1 MHELSFGT
9 WLIHISSVIEWIF
22 TIFVIYKISTYKKYN
37 LFFWLSLAMVPNLI
51 GAMCAITWHI
61 YDNQDALYGLVT
73 LQGIFTFIGNS
84 TLALASFTIFRNKET
99 YEWFIHKIYSLN
111 SYIGCPNTL
120 QNELCYLII
129 CSSCDEIEECSD
141 KGITNAIESVMNKN
155 KFNHKNIAIEI
166 NGTCN
171 NCLDDRK

>member
-22 TIFVIYKISTYKKYN
+22 AIFFINKISTYKEYN

-61 YDNQDALYGLVT
+61 YDNQEILYGLVT

-84 TLALASFTIFRNKET
+84 TLALASIKIFRGSKT
-99 YEWFIHKIYSLN
+99 YE
-111 SYIGCPNTL
+111 
-120 QNELCYLII
+120 
-129 CSSCDEIEECSD
+129 
-141 KGITNAIESVMNKN
+141 
-155 KFNHKNIAIEI
+155 
-166 NGTCN
+166 
-171 NCLDDRK
+171 